1 MGNISLAIMKFVS
14 IAIVA
19 AALVVCAAALH
30 PDHLAEDVYQSM
42 WEDFKSTHEKEYT
55 SAEEPF
61 RFLIFK
67 DNVDQINRH
76 NAEFS
81 AGKQSFTMGVTQF
94 ADLTKHE
101 FQAYYLNFKPS
112 QAPKSGRVHTFSGSV
127 VDLPTSVNWV
137 TKGAVT
143 DVKNQGQCGS
153 CWAFSTCAG
162 IEGLMAVSGK
172 GLTSLSPQELV
183 DCDTRDNGC
192 NGGLMDN
199 GFTWIIQN
207 GGICSWTAYPYTA
220 QDGSCQNVASI
231 SGYKNVD
238 QSTNALMSAVA
249 QQPVSIA
256 VDASNW
262 SFYTGDIL
270 PASSCGQQ
278 LDHGVLAAGYG
289 SDSGKDYWLVKNS
302 WGTSWGES
310 DYIRL
315 ARGQG
320 EDTCG
325 LLNSA
330 SYPTN

>member
-1 MGNISLAIMKFVS
+1 MG
-14 IAIVA
+14 
-19 AALVVCAAALH
+19 
-30 PDHLAEDVYQSM
+30 DHLAEDVYQSM
-42 WEDFKSTHEKEYT
+42 WEDYKSTHEKEYT

-76 NAEFS
+76 NKEFS

-112 QAPKSGRVHTFSGSV
+112 QAPKSGREHTFSGSV

-143 DVKNQGQCGS
+143 D
-153 CWAFSTCAG
+153 
-162 IEGLMAVSGK
+162 K
-172 GLTSLSPQELV
+172 GLNSLPPQELV

-220 QDGSCQNVASI
+220 QDGSCQ
-231 SGYKNVD
+231 
-238 QSTNALMSAVA
+238 
-249 QQPVSIA
+249 
-256 VDASNW
+256 
-262 SFYTGDIL
+262 
-270 PASSCGQQ
+270 
-278 LDHGVLAAGYG
+278 
-289 SDSGKDYWLVKNS
+289 
-302 WGTSWGES
+302 
-310 DYIRL
+310 
-315 ARGQG
+315 
-320 EDTCG
+320 
-325 LLNSA
+325 
-330 SYPTN
+330 

>member
-1 MGNISLAIMKFVS
+1 MGNISLAIMKFIS

-81 AGKQSFTMGVTQF
+81 AGKQSFT
-94 ADLTKHE
+94 
-101 FQAYYLNFKPS
+101 
-112 QAPKSGRVHTFSGSV
+112 
-127 VDLPTSVNWV
+127 
-137 TKGAVT
+137 KGAVT

-172 GLTSLSPQELV
+172 GLNSLSPQELV

-220 QDGSCQNVASI
+220 QDGSCQKSSCKNVASI

-238 QSTNALMSAVA
+238 QSSNALMSAVA

-256 VDASNW
+256 VDASIW
-262 SFYTGDIL
+262 SFYAGATL

-302 WGTSWGES
+302 WGTSWG
-310 DYIRL
+310 
-315 ARGQG
+315 
-320 EDTCG
+320 
-325 LLNSA
+325 
-330 SYPTN
+330 

>member
-1 MGNISLAIMKFVS
+1 MGWYQRRVHGEYISCNMKFVS

-172 GLTSLSPQELV
+172 GLNSLSPQELV
-183 DCDTRDNGC
+183 DCLPLHCLGRLVPEVLVQERCLDLWLQERR
-192 NGGLMDN
+192 
-199 GFTWIIQN
+199 
-207 GGICSWTAYPYTA
+207 P
-220 QDGSCQNVASI
+220 
-231 SGYKNVD
+231 VD
-238 QSTNALMSAVA
+238 QRPHV
-249 QQPVSIA
+249 
-256 VDASNW
+256 
-262 SFYTGDIL
+262 GRC
-270 PASSCGQQ
+270 PAAR
-278 LDHGVLAAGYG
+278 LD
-289 SDSGKDYWLVKNS
+289 
-302 WGTSWGES
+302 
-310 DYIRL
+310 R
-315 ARGQG
+315 R
-320 EDTCG
+320 
-325 LLNSA
+325 
-330 SYPTN
+330 

>member
-172 GLTSLSPQELV
+172 GLTSLSPQVLLDCLPLHCPGRLV
-183 DCDTRDNGC
+183 PEVLVQERRFH
-192 NGGLMDN
+192 L
-199 GFTWIIQN
+199 WVQERR
-207 GGICSWTAYPYTA
+207 
-220 QDGSCQNVASI
+220 
-231 SGYKNVD
+231 
-238 QSTNALMSAVA
+238 
-249 QQPVSIA
+249 PVGQRPH
-256 VDASNW
+256 V
-262 SFYTGDIL
+262 GRR
-270 PASSCGQQ
+270 PA
-278 LDHGVLAAGYG
+278 A
-289 SDSGKDYWLVKNS
+289 
-302 WGTSWGES
+302 
-310 DYIRL
+310 RL
-315 ARGQG
+315 HRR
-320 EDTCG
+320 
-325 LLNSA
+325 
-330 SYPTN
+330 

>member
-42 WEDFKSTHEKEYT
+42 WEDFKSTHEKEYP

-81 AGKQSFTMGVTQF
+81 AGKQSF
-94 ADLTKHE
+94 
-101 FQAYYLNFKPS
+101 
-112 QAPKSGRVHTFSGSV
+112 
-127 VDLPTSVNWV
+127 

-172 GLTSLSPQELV
+172 GLNSLSPQELV
-183 DCDTRDNGC
+183 DCLPLHCLGRLVPEVLVQERCLDLWLQERR
-192 NGGLMDN
+192 
-199 GFTWIIQN
+199 
-207 GGICSWTAYPYTA
+207 P
-220 QDGSCQNVASI
+220 
-231 SGYKNVD
+231 VD
-238 QSTNALMSAVA
+238 QRPHV
-249 QQPVSIA
+249 
-256 VDASNW
+256 
-262 SFYTGDIL
+262 GRC
-270 PASSCGQQ
+270 PAAR
-278 LDHGVLAAGYG
+278 LD
-289 SDSGKDYWLVKNS
+289 
-302 WGTSWGES
+302 
-310 DYIRL
+310 R
-315 ARGQG
+315 R
-320 EDTCG
+320 
-325 LLNSA
+325 
-330 SYPTN
+330 

>member
-1 MGNISLAIMKFVS
+1 MG
-14 IAIVA
+14 
-19 AALVVCAAALH
+19 LVVCAAALH

-112 QAPKSGRVHTFSGSV
+112 QAPKSGRVHTFSG
-127 VDLPTSVNWV
+127 
-137 TKGAVT
+137 
-143 DVKNQGQCGS
+143 
-153 CWAFSTCAG
+153 
-162 IEGLMAVSGK
+162 K
-172 GLTSLSPQELV
+172 GLNSLSPQELV

-220 QDGSCQNVASI
+220 QDGSCQKSSCKNVASI

-262 SFYTGDIL
+262 SFYTGGIL

-310 DYIRL
+310 GYIRL